1 MGAETNPVSLP
12 DWSPWQHRSCLAPS
26 IAAMPVPLLGAPW
39 SDLTPPS
46 ATWLA
51 APRRAGRRPPP
62 TAPVARAFCSTWTP
76 ARLRARACPLVATRH
91 YHQPPHAMLHHRRCR
106 LEQSRAGDG
115 SFLKKGHRMEIRI
128 RNIPQTSVI
137 QSNDT
142 LPMPPDNLILEQFFF
157 WVANVRTAQ
166 LVRLPNNSLAAV
178 LELPS
183 KFKTNK
189 INKLFPSE
197 KK

>member
-76 ARLRARACPLVATRH
+76 ARAGVSGGRHSPPTTTCRATPQELEAGA
-91 YHQPPHAMLHHRRCR
+91 
-106 LEQSRAGDG
+106 EQSRGWMDSSSERSSDG
-115 SFLKKGHRMEIRI
+115 NSDKKY
-128 RNIPQTSVI
+128 PADFVYPI
-137 QSNDT
+137 QRYASNA
-142 LPMPPDNLILEQFFF
+142 PRP
-157 WVANVRTAQ
+157 R
-166 LVRLPNNSLAAV
+166 
-178 LELPS
+178 
-183 KFKTNK
+183 
-189 INKLFPSE
+189 
-197 KK
+197 